1 MDTMT
6 GVVGPAMTAAL
17 PPHVRLLLLTDGK
30 RISRVLHVVA
40 ELGVADA
47 LADGPLTVAELA
59 GRTDSHADA
68 LGRVLRVAAAFGVF
82 VQRDDGRYALNDVAE
97 CLRSGVPGSQRDMVL
112 YNGDEMLWRSYGQL
126 LHTVRTGEPAFEAAY
141 GHSFFEHLEQD
152 PQAGAL
158 FDRAMTGMSRATARM
173 LLDSH
178 DFGQYGRIADIGGGR
193 GLFLAEILA
202 RHTEVRGTLVDRP
215 SVAAEAGKTFR
226 EAGVTERAEVVPGDF
241 FEELPR
247 GADAYVLKAVLHDWD
262 DDRAAAILGRVRDA
276 LAGNPEGRLL
286 ICEFLVGPANEWD
299 RGKLLDLDML
309 VRFGGRE
316 RSEDQWRALLA
327 RAGFALT
334 GEPVPGRW
342 AVLECRPVPVPDAS

>member
-1 MDTMT
+1 MT

-40 ELGVADA
+40 ELGVADE

-59 GRTDSHADA
+59 ERTDAHADS

-82 VQRDDGRYALNDVAE
+82 TEEADGRYALNEVGA
-97 CLRSGVPGSQRDMVL
+97 CLRSGVPGGQRDMVL
-112 YNGDEMLWRSYGQL
+112 YNGDEMLWRSYGRL
-126 LHTVRTGEPAFEAAY
+126 MHTVRTGEPAFEAAY
-141 GHSFFEHLEQD
+141 GHTFFEHLERD
-152 PQAGAL
+152 PRAGAL
-158 FDRAMTGMSRATARM
+158 FDRAMTGMSHATARM
-173 LLDSH
+173 LLDGY

-193 GLFLAEILA
+193 GLFLAELLA
-202 RHTEVRGTLVDRP
+202 RHPGVRGTLVDRP
-215 SVAAEAGKTFR
+215 SVVAEADKTFG
-226 EAGVTERAEVVPGDF
+226 EAGVADRVDVVPGDF
-241 FEELPR
+241 FAELPK

-262 DDRAAAILGRVRDA
+262 DEKAAAILGRVREA
-276 LAGNPEGRLL
+276 LAGSPEGRLL

-316 RSEDQWRALLA
+316 RSERQWRALLA
-327 RAGFALT
+327 AAGFELVN
-334 GEPVPGRW
+334 EPAAGRW
-342 AVLECRPVPVPDAS
+342 AVLECRPVPATA

>member
-1 MDTMT
+1 MT

-40 ELGVADA
+40 ELGVADE
-47 LADGPLTVAELA
+47 LAGGPLTVAELA
-59 GRTDSHADA
+59 ERTDSHADA

-82 VQRDDGRYALNDVAE
+82 VQEDDGRYALNDVAA
-97 CLRSGVPGSQRDMVL
+97 CLRSDAPGSQRDMVL

-141 GHSFFEHLEQD
+141 GHTFFEHLEQD
-152 PQAGAL
+152 PRAGAL
-158 FDRAMTGMSRATARM
+158 FDRAMTGMSHATARM
-173 LLDSH
+173 LLDGY
-178 DFGQYGRIADIGGGR
+178 DFGRFGRIADIGGGR
-193 GLFLAEILA
+193 GLFLAELLA
-202 RHTEVRGTLVDRP
+202 RNPRVRGTLVDRP
-215 SVAAEAGKTFR
+215 SVVAEAGKAFE
-226 EAGVTERAEVVPGDF
+226 EAGVAERVEVVPGDF
-241 FEELPR
+241 FEELPK

-262 DDRAAAILGRVRDA
+262 DEKAAAILGRIREA
-276 LAGNPEGRLL
+276 LAGDPEGRLL

-316 RSEDQWRALLA
+316 RSERQWRELLA
-327 RAGFALT
+327 TAGFELVN
-334 GEPVPGRW
+334 EPAAGRW
-342 AVLECRPVPVPDAS
+342 AVLECRPVPTAR

>member
-1 MDTMT
+1 MT

-40 ELGVADA
+40 ELGVADE
-47 LADGPLTVAELA
+47 LAGGPLTVAELA
-59 GRTDSHADA
+59 ERTDAHADS

-82 VQRDDGRYALNDVAE
+82 TEEADGRYALNEVGS
-97 CLRSGVPGSQRDMVL
+97 CLRSGLPGGQRDMVL

-126 LHTVRTGEPAFEAAY
+126 MHTVRTGEPAFEAAY
-141 GHSFFEHLEQD
+141 GHTFFEHLEQD
-152 PQAGAL
+152 PRAGAL

-173 LLDSH
+173 LLDGYE
-178 DFGQYGRIADIGGGR
+178 FGQYGRIADVGGGR
-193 GLFLAEILA
+193 GLFLAELLA
-202 RHTEVRGTLVDRP
+202 RHPEARGTLVDRP
-215 SVAAEAGKTFR
+215 SVVAEADKSFE
-226 EAGVTERAEVVPGDF
+226 EAGVADRVDVVPGDF
-241 FEELPR
+241 FEELPT

-262 DDRAAAILGRVRDA
+262 DDRAAAILGRVREA

-316 RSEDQWRALLA
+316 RSEQQWRALLA
-327 RAGFALT
+327 TAGFELVN
-334 GEPVPGRW
+334 EPAAGRW
-342 AVLECRPVPVPDAS
+342 AVLECRPVPAAR